1 VDYLSLDDLINAWYA
16 RNEAAVEDVEELLNR
31 AGLTM
36 EHVRAQTLSEKLDD
50 IERIDR
56 LLAATEARRHLVLRE
71 MDRHRAAVAARLRA
85 ATEAIED
92 ADYSDVAVEC
102 PPQSA
107 AA

>member
-1 VDYLSLDDLINAWYA
+1 MD
-16 RNEAAVEDVEELLNR
+16 
-31 AGLTM
+31 
-36 EHVRAQTLSEKLDD
+36 HVRAQTLAKKLDD

-56 LLAATEARRHLVLRE
+56 ILTALETRRHLVLRE